1 MIRPKTRC
9 LMPFL
14 GSGPDVAAPGSGYL
28 TRADYIEILK
38 AAKARQI
45 EVIPSFDMPG
55 HSRAAI
61 LAMKARARRLIAE
74 GKPEEAAR
82 YRLDE
87 PDDKTVYSSI
97 QHYNDN
103 TLNVCL
109 PSTYAFIGT
118 VIDSLKAMHEEAG
131 LPLAHLS
138 YRRRRNRR
146 RLEGLARLPAP
157 SWPTSI

>member
-1 MIRPKTRC
+1 
-9 LMPFL
+9 MPFL

-28 TRADYIEILK
+28 SRADYIEILK

-61 LAMKARARRLIAE
+61 LAMKARARRLIAA

-87 PDDKTVYSSI
+87 PDDSTTAPAVL
-97 QHYNDN
+97 HGP
-103 TLNVCL
+103 CL
-109 PSTYAFIGT
+109 QL
-118 VIDSLKAMHEEAG
+118 VE
-131 LPLAHLS
+131 
-138 YRRRRNRR
+138 
-146 RLEGLARLPAP
+146 LARTLGPEAVDRARER
-157 SWPTSI
+157 SGDSS

>member
-1 MIRPKTRC
+1 
-9 LMPFL
+9 MPFL
-14 GSGPDVAAPGSGYL
+14 GSGPEATAPGTGYL
-28 TRADYIEILK
+28 TRADYIELLK

-61 LAMKARARRLIAE
+61 ISMKARARRLIAE

-87 PDDKTVYSSI
+87 PEDTTVYSSI

-109 PSTYAFIGT
+109 PSTYTFHRHG
-118 VIDSLKAMHEEAG
+118 DRQHEGHTSRGRAAV
-131 LPLAHLS
+131 AHLS
-138 YRRRRNRR
+138 YRRR
-146 RLEGLARLPAP
+146 
-157 SWPTSI
+157 